1 MTFSMINMN
10 RVGKWFHIIHK
21 INKKVE
27 IKSFSTAERTDGVMK
42 VHFQQN
48 DQQFISLGVR
58 KEGILL
64 GCVLAS
70 QLNSDVGVKNVQ
82 GIRSLSTGI
91 FKGTDLGHSL
101 VSHKLCESRYSS
113 TIHPCTLAVRQRH
126 TLPREWLVE
135 LWLEEKKKNKLKH
148 KRQWGGVRSAS
159 SADSVGQTDFS
170 SFRLPFDVPSTSVN
184 PGLETQAVGS
194 EGLPLHQPPPSQ
206 SLGGILRPTCSE
218 EVMIAPLLARAN
230 LLIARDVE
238 WANLMFGFEQEN
250 RYAIVDPSYSQTPVG
265 FIREQSNIFIRQLM
279 RTRRHFIALITDSM
293 GNELFRVRRPPWL
306 INSTIYV
313 EIDGKEIGVV
323 HRRWHLWRRIYD
335 LYLGTKQ
342 FAVVENAG
350 FWDWTFTLKDE
361 NGKTLAEI
369 DRDWRGFGFE
379 MFTDAGQYV
388 IRFGDIDSSTKT
400 GLAAQIQELD
410 VSRPLTLLERAVT
423 VALAVSLDNDYFS
436 RHSGWGVPIIPFWG
450 GE

>member
-101 VSHKLCESRYSS
+101 VSPKLCESRYSS

-126 TLPREWLVE
+126 TLRREWLVE

-184 PGLETQAVGS
+184 PGLEAQAAGS